1 MTGGIDQLQKEN
13 TELEV
18 RGAFQKTRLDQ
29 LHAELQMER
38 DRKGEIIRIASC
50 AGSDQEGILNE
61 KIIVIM

>member
-1 MTGGIDQLQKEN
+1 MTSGIDQLQKEN

-38 DRKGEIIRIASC
+38 IERERLYELLHVQGVMKKES
-50 AGSDQEGILNE
+50 
-61 KIIVIM
+61 

>member
-1 MTGGIDQLQKEN
+1 MISGIDQLQKEN

-38 DRKGEIIRIASC
+38 IERERLYELLHVQGVMKKES
-50 AGSDQEGILNE
+50 
-61 KIIVIM
+61 